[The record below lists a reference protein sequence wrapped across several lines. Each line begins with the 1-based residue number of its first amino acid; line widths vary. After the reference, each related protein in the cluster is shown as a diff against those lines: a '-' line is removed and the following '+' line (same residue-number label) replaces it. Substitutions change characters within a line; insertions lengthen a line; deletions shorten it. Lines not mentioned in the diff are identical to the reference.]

1 MAVKEGRE
9 GEVLHRR
16 DEARA
21 QGGIEKG
28 EQREGKME
36 LEAVARAQPV
46 VLYPAPDDFLLRGEQ
61 RVGRAGHAYQA
72 EGGKGEEE
80 REEGEGRKGGAE
92 RQVEG
97 EEGRGREEGRKGG
110 VERQVEGGREEGE
123 GKDGDKE
130 GKEGKAG
137 EEKVGQAEQREGEEK
152 GGRDGEKDRDGGVL
166 AVGQRAR
173 DAFRARHERGLDFQ
187 REMERIERQL
197 EAYERARQAREDVRD
212 RAQMERNEPPRGPRA
227 MRREMLGDQE
237 EPQRERER
245 WRLEREQMIAHMRAR
260 EEEERRRRARLRAEE
275 ERIMRELEGA
285 NGGFPRRDNNNNNV
299 NPGYR
304 YHPFF

>member
-1 MAVKEGRE
+1 M
-9 GEVLHRR
+9 
-16 DEARA
+16 
-21 QGGIEKG
+21 
-28 EQREGKME
+28 
-36 LEAVARAQPV
+36 
-46 VLYPAPDDFLLRGEQ
+46 
-61 RVGRAGHAYQA
+61 
-72 EGGKGEEE
+72 
-80 REEGEGRKGGAE
+80 
-92 RQVEG
+92 
-97 EEGRGREEGRKGG
+97 
-110 VERQVEGGREEGE
+110 
-123 GKDGDKE
+123 
-130 GKEGKAG
+130 
-137 EEKVGQAEQREGEEK
+137 
-152 GGRDGEKDRDGGVL
+152 L

-173 DAFRARHERGLDFQ
+173 DAFRARHERDLELQ
-187 REMERIERQL
+187 REKIEQQRALERGL
-197 EAYERARQAREDVRD
+197 YGLARQSREIL
-212 RAQMERNEPPRGPRA
+212 AQMERDEPPRGPRA